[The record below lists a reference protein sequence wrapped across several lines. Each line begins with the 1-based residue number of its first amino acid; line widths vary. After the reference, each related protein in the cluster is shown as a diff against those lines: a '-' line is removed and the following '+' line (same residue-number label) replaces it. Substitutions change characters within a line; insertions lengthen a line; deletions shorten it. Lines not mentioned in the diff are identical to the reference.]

1 MGMPAANK
9 GGSPREGDETYLEA
23 HERYGQMRAEDGLP
37 TDAGGT
43 RIVTRYDD
51 VSSALKNVDSFG
63 GTLGYNPELPDDVQ
77 ILPSIPEPRHGKVR
91 RVISGVI
98 APHRLAPVEPFVA
111 ALSEQLLSKIIGLG
125 PVDLVPSLVDPIP
138 TEAMAFVF
146 GIPREDAARFGQM
159 SDEFLEAQFRIV
171 DSGIGAV
178 HPEFTRY
185 VEALIAARKDET
197 DPPDDVI
204 TRLLRADLD
213 GEPLSD
219 VAVRTQMMMLI
230 MAGNETTRN
239 LLGNTL
245 LTLARCPDVF
255 AAMKRDPAV
264 VDVII
269 EESLRFDAPVQM
281 LFRTCM
287 RPTTL
292 DTTDLAER
300 DQVQLCLGSANR
312 DSGHYESPDE
322 FRIDRENPR
331 DHLSFGIGPH
341 VCPGATLARMEVRIV
356 LEHLAKMVESIRF
369 LPEPPPT
376 FNPTFFACG
385 VKSLWV
391 ELHPAEPQ

>member
-1 MGMPAANK
+1 
-9 GGSPREGDETYLEA
+9 
-23 HERYGQMRAEDGLP
+23 
-37 TDAGGT
+37 
-43 RIVTRYDD
+43 
-51 VSSALKNVDSFG
+51 VDSFG

-255 AAMKRDPAV
+255 AAMKRDPAL
-264 VDVII
+264 VDIII

-287 RPTTL
+287 RPNTL

-356 LEHLAKMVESIRF
+356 LEHLAKMVASIRF

-376 FNPTFFACG
+376 YNPTFFACG

-391 ELHPAEPQ
+391 ELYPADPPLTRS

>member
-1 MGMPAANK
+1 MPAVNE
-9 GGSPREGDETYLEA
+9 GGSPREGDETYRRA
-23 HERYGQMRAEDGLP
+23 HERYGQMRAEEGLP

-51 VSSALKNVDSFG
+51 VSFALKNVDSFG

-255 AAMKRDPAV
+255 AAMNAIRQWST
-264 VDVII
+264 
-269 EESLRFDAPVQM
+269 SLLRSHCGSM
-281 LFRTCM
+281 HLFRCCFERVCDRTHLTRLTSPRETRYSSALA
-287 RPTTL
+287 RPIATA
-292 DTTDLAER
+292 DTTSRLTN
-300 DQVQLCLGSANR
+300 S
-312 DSGHYESPDE
+312 ESTGE
-322 FRIDRENPR
+322 PR

-376 FNPTFFACG
+376 YNPTFFACG

-391 ELHPAEPQ
+391 ELYPAEPC

>member
-1 MGMPAANK
+1 MLGVDDDDSAL
-9 GGSPREGDETYLEA
+9 GDEAYQRA
-23 HERYGQMRAEDGLP
+23 HERFGQMRVEEGLP
-37 TDAGGT
+37 NDAGGT

-51 VSSALKNVDSFG
+51 VSFALKNVDIFG
-63 GTLGYNPELPDDVQ
+63 GTLGYNPDLHPDEQ

-111 ALSEQLLSKIIGLG
+111 ALSEQLLSKIVGIG
-125 PVDLVPSLVDPIP
+125 PVDLVPTLVDPIP

-146 GIPREDAARFGQM
+146 GIPREEAARFGEM
-159 SDEFLEAQFRIV
+159 SDEFLEGQFRIV
-171 DSGIGAV
+171 NSGIGAV

-185 VEALIAARKDET
+185 VEALIADRKHEAE
-197 DPPDDVI
+197 PPDDVI
-204 TRLLRADLD
+204 TRLLHADLD

-219 VAVRTQMMMLI
+219 LAVRTQMMMLI

-239 LLGNTL
+239 LLGNCL
-245 LTLARCPDVF
+245 LTLARRPDVF
-255 AAMKRDPAV
+255 AAMKRDLAV

-287 RPTTL
+287 RPTTV
-292 DTTDLAER
+292 DTTNLAESE
-300 DQVQLCLGSANR
+300 QVQLCLGSANR
-312 DSGHYESPDE
+312 DDRHYESPDE
-322 FRIDRENPR
+322 FRLDRVNPR
-331 DHLSFGIGPH
+331 DHVSFGLGPH
-341 VCPGATLARMEVRIV
+341 VCPGATLARMEVRVV
-356 LEHLAKMVESIRF
+356 LEHIAEMVEAITF

-376 FNPTFFACG
+376 FNPTFFSRG

-391 ELHPAEPQ
+391 ELHAAKPR